1 MISTQVDRAFRDWLE
16 KAWKKGGVLR
26 KSMEDG
32 ALRAHLERLWEQM
45 RERATERF
53 EALVTADKDAGG
65 DGQWWLRYDK
75 CYGPSRFVGVSLALG
90 CWEVRLKVDGEHV
103 YVGRCDE
110 EEDAARLVDA
120 LLVVV
125 RGEAPRN
132 FSQPF
137 VEFLE
142 TGGDVP
148 AALVAAALA
157 RVGCVDVKGAES
169 VEAAEAR
176 AAASSSIEE
185 KIDEAT
191 RADPEMQARAVM
203 NLSDDRF
210 FISAG
215 WSKPRIKGAKWFK
228 EQGSHMERQGVKTV
242 RDLALVNE
250 DNTKLALALTLCD
263 DTATGRRTAR
273 RKLWNWKGA
282 AAALVGVDDIGEL
295 PKMKMGRPPK
305 QERTTKHQ
313 DALDVA
319 TRWASSR
326 AGTVDADLATKY
338 AEALAAVARRL
349 LSKKGSGGD
358 DGAEPPQK
366 KRRTRAK

>member
-1 MISTQVDRAFRDWLE
+1 MWKSTSETLLYKIIAETFVNLHAIEPRRSQPPSHRAEAVTGTTSHRWRRISTPSSRLMGTTSLRWRGAHEFDFHIG
-16 KAWKKGGVLR
+16 WKEGGVYR
-26 KSMEDG
+26 ESMKDG
-32 ALRAHLERLWEQM
+32 PMRAALERLWSLQ
-45 RERATERF
+45 RDRATESF

-65 DGQWWLRYDK
+65 DGQWWLRHEK
-75 CYGPSRFVGVSLALG
+75 RYGPSRFVGVNLAVG
-90 CWEVRLKVDGEHV
+90 RWEVRLKV
-103 YVGRCDE
+103 GRCDN
-110 EEDAARLVDA
+110 EEDAARLADA
-120 LLVVV
+120 LRVVV
-125 RGEAPRN
+125 RGEAPKN
-132 FSQPF
+132 YPQPF

-282 AAALVGVDDIGEL
+282 AAALVGVDDIGEM
-295 PKMKMGRPPK
+295 PKRRKPK
-305 QERTTKHQ
+305 
-313 DALDVA
+313 DVA
-319 TRWASSR
+319 EP
-326 AGTVDADLATKY
+326 K
-338 AEALAAVARRL
+338 EKKQRR
-349 LSKKGSGGD
+349 
-358 DGAEPPQK
+358 
-366 KRRTRAK
+366 